1 MAELTAGPNEHL
13 RGLLRVLGL
22 AGVENAEAG
31 GISDRSRM
39 ASVND
44 VHDLAL
50 GMLDVTVG

>member
-50 GMLDVTVG
+50 GMLDVTAG